1 MNSSSEPFEPSFCVP
16 LQYRDAREPFEP
28 GQTYEPAA
36 APAAQSADP
45 SPDPAEL
52 LAARIAEERRV
63 ITAQARQETERELQ
77 RIRSEI
83 ASSIEQFAQQR
94 DEYFRQAEAEVVSLA
109 LAIARRLV
117 HRETQI
123 DPHLL
128 AGLVKYEL
136 EQLETATSVRLFIS
150 PDALS
155 YWNEAVRDMPRPVE
169 LAPDKALAA
178 GDVRIETVL
187 GSTTVSFERE
197 LKEIERGFFDLL
209 SHRPASAE
217 SRTLRV
223 Q

>member
-1 MNSSSEPFEPSFCVP
+1 MNSSSEHPQPASYVP
-16 LQYRDAREPFEP
+16 LQYRDASEPFEP
-28 GQTYEPAA
+28 GLSSEPDA
-36 APAAQSADP
+36 APAAQTAEP

-52 LAARIAEERRV
+52 LQARIAQERRA
-63 ITAQARQETERELQ
+63 IIAQARQETERELQ

-83 ASSIEQFAQQR
+83 AGSLEKFARQR
-94 DEYFRQAEAEVVSLA
+94 DEYFRQTEAEIVNLA
-109 LAIARRLV
+109 LAIARRLIR
-117 HRETQI
+117 REAQI

-128 AGLVKYEL
+128 ASLVRYEL
-136 EQLETATSVRLFIS
+136 EQLEAATSVRLFVS
-150 PDALS
+150 PDALN
-155 YWNEAVRDMPRPVE
+155 YWNEAAGEMPRSVE
-169 LAPDKALAA
+169 LAPDKALTA

-209 SHRPASAE
+209 SHRPAPAE